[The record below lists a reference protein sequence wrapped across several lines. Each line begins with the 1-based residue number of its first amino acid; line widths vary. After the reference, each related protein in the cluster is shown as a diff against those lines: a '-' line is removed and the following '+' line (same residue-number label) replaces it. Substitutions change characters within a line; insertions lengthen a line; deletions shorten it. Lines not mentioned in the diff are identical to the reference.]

1 MDLEMDLKIIFNN
14 HFDFL
19 LKNLHAGMIEHDNFF
34 VTNPGLYLFMIIFM
48 LKSRDNFGLVVVGG
62 DLFAVGGS
70 VAIGSQ
76 VGRGNG
82 DDSIDDY
89 DHEHD
94 SNDDDFSKEKVWI
107 ML

>member
-1 MDLEMDLKIIFNN
+1 
-14 HFDFL
+14 
-19 LKNLHAGMIEHDNFF
+19 
-34 VTNPGLYLFMIIFM
+34 MIIFM

-82 DDSIDDY
+82 DDSID
-89 DHEHD
+89 HEHD

>member
-1 MDLEMDLKIIFNN
+1 
-14 HFDFL
+14 
-19 LKNLHAGMIEHDNFF
+19 
-34 VTNPGLYLFMIIFM
+34 MIIFM

-76 VGRGNG
+76 VGRGND
-82 DDSIDDY
+82 DDSNDDY

>member
-1 MDLEMDLKIIFNN
+1 MET
-14 HFDFL
+14 L
-19 LKNLHAGMIEHDNFF
+19 LFFF
-34 VTNPGLYLFMIIFM
+34 VTNPGLYLSMIIFM

-82 DDSIDDY
+82 DDSIEDY

>member
-1 MDLEMDLKIIFNN
+1 MDLKIIFNN
-14 HFDFL
+14 HFAFL
-19 LKNLHAGMIEHDNFF
+19 LKNLHAGMIEHEKLLFF
-34 VTNPGLYLFMIIFM
+34 VTNPGLYLSMIIFM

>member
-1 MDLEMDLKIIFNN
+1 
-14 HFDFL
+14 
-19 LKNLHAGMIEHDNFF
+19 
-34 VTNPGLYLFMIIFM
+34 MIIFM

-76 VGRGNG
+76 VGRGND

-89 DHEHD
+89 DYEHD
-94 SNDDDFSKEKVWI
+94 SNYDDFFKRKSVDYALMNYSSYWTSTPSCYNFVPYFKYI
-107 ML
+107 